1 MHKIIYMTIVLT
13 LSFGLLLETVASPAS
28 VFAQANQTT
37 TAGNQTAGNQTA
49 GNQTAGNQTA
59 GNQTGGSNITSSAD
73 TTSDNATTAEQFENI
88 THGGVPGA
96 GATNQSER

>member
-13 LSFGLLLETVASPAS
+13 LSFGLLLETVGSPAS

-37 TAGNQTAGNQTA
+37 TAGNQTAGNQTD
-49 GNQTAGNQTA
+49 
-59 GNQTGGSNITSSAD
+59 GSNITSSAD

-88 THGGVPGA
+88 THGGGPGA

>member
-1 MHKIIYMTIVLT
+1 MHKIIYITIVLT
-13 LSFGLLLETVASPAS
+13 LSFGLLLETVGSPAS
-28 VFAQANQTT
+28 VFAQANQTA

-49 GNQTAGNQTA
+49 GNQTAGNQTD
-59 GNQTGGSNITSSAD
+59 GSNITSSAD

-88 THGGVPGA
+88 THGGGPGA

>member
-1 MHKIIYMTIVLT
+1 MTIVLT
-13 LSFGLLLETVASPAS
+13 LSFGLLLETVGSPAS

-49 GNQTAGNQTA
+49 GNQTD
-59 GNQTGGSNITSSAD
+59 GSNITSSAD

-88 THGGVPGA
+88 THGGGPGA

>member
-13 LSFGLLLETVASPAS
+13 LSFGLLLETVGSPAS
-28 VFAQANQTT
+28 VFAQANQTD
-37 TAGNQTAGNQTA
+37 
-49 GNQTAGNQTA
+49 
-59 GNQTGGSNITSSAD
+59 GSNITSSAD

-88 THGGVPGA
+88 THGGGPGA

>member
-1 MHKIIYMTIVLT
+1 MHKIIYITIVLT
-13 LSFGLLLETVASPAS
+13 LSFGLLLETVGSPAS

-49 GNQTAGNQTA
+49 GNQTD
-59 GNQTGGSNITSSAD
+59 GSNITSSAD

-88 THGGVPGA
+88 THGGGPGA

>member
-13 LSFGLLLETVASPAS
+13 LSFGLLLETVGSPAS

-37 TAGNQTAGNQTA
+37 TAGNQTAGNQTD
-49 GNQTAGNQTA
+49 
-59 GNQTGGSNITSSAD
+59 GSNITSSAD
-73 TTSDNATTAEQFENI
+73 TTSDNAIENI
-88 THGGVPGA
+88 THGGGPGA

>member
-13 LSFGLLLETVASPAS
+13 LSFGLLLETVGYPAS
-28 VFAQANQTT
+28 VLAQANQTT
-37 TAGNQTAGNQTA
+37 TAGNQTD
-49 GNQTAGNQTA
+49 
-59 GNQTGGSNITSSAD
+59 GSNITGSAD

-88 THGGVPGA
+88 THGGGPGA